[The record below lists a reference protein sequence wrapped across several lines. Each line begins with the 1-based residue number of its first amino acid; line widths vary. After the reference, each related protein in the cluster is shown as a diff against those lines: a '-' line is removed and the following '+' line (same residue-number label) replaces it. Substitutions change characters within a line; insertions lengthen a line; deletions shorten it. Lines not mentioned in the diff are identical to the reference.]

1 MPPQTSARRPR
12 STNPPSSGQIL
23 RLPLPESDQALIALV
38 QAGNTNARRDLVERY
53 AEDVERIL
61 YRILGPDP
69 EIEDLM
75 QEVFLVALKSLASLR
90 DASALR
96 SWLGGIAVRKARKLI
111 RRRQRWRFIQ
121 FVSPAELP
129 ESAAALASP
138 EVSEALRAT
147 YAILGRLP
155 ADECIAFA
163 LRHIEG
169 MDLTAM
175 ADVTR
180 VSLATVK
187 RRLTRA
193 HARFIEYARD
203 SDALLGFLSSEGFRR

>member
-1 MPPQTSARRPR
+1 
-12 STNPPSSGQIL
+12 
-23 RLPLPESDQALIALV
+23 
-38 QAGNTNARRDLVERY
+38 
-53 AEDVERIL
+53 
-61 YRILGPDP
+61 
-69 EIEDLM
+69 
-75 QEVFLVALKSLASLR
+75 LR

-193 HARFIEYARD
+193 HARFIEFARD
-203 SDALLGFLSSEGFRR
+203 SDALLGFLSAEGFRR